1 MKIMGFTNGKYG
13 ENKYLIYQFGEND
26 VIETMSFGQITN
38 NTIDGLAPATFT
50 QMDTVKSIMY
60 NITSKICL
68 EDFLQKPVKKKSLL
82 MILSGII
89 QSIRSAQAYMIDP
102 SVILL
107 DKAYVF
113 LKLATFEMNLVCLP
127 VLNPECKSTDL
138 QVFLWELVAK
148 SIKDKSENREYVSE
162 LMEKLDPDTPLS
174 LDDIE
179 RIIDQF
185 NQREAQSAI
194 VKPEPQAYVP
204 QNQDNTFQSNP
215 DNDPSGKSSKPALGL
230 WNRLVHQLEKLEK
243 PKKKELFINQP
254 IEDEQTNVIL
264 SDESADDSTVVERDP
279 SYNPLLSKNER
290 SEGHVT
296 PSIVS
301 VKKHR
306 GTLTMHDDGMATV
319 FDNQSSG
326 NLADFKKNAHLIR
339 LNNNEVIPI
348 KGTIFQLGSDYEY
361 SDYHIKYNRTVGGTH
376 ARIITHHNAYFIKD
390 INSKNHTYVDDQV
403 IPSMEEIKLHHGSR
417 IRLGTE
423 RFVFKLYDEQ

>member
-60 NITSKICL
+60 NITSKISL
-68 EDFLQKPVKKKSLL
+68 EDFLQKPIKKKSLL

-179 RIIDQF
+179 RIIEQF

-194 VKPEPQAYVP
+194 VNPEPQAYVP

-243 PKKKELFINQP
+243 PKKKEWLPEPTNTKYSKHMLQP
-254 IEDEQTNVIL
+254 E
-264 SDESADDSTVVERDP
+264 
-279 SYNPLLSKNER
+279 
-290 SEGHVT
+290 
-296 PSIVS
+296 
-301 VKKHR
+301 
-306 GTLTMHDDGMATV
+306 
-319 FDNQSSG
+319 
-326 NLADFKKNAHLIR
+326 
-339 LNNNEVIPI
+339 
-348 KGTIFQLGSDYEY
+348 
-361 SDYHIKYNRTVGGTH
+361 
-376 ARIITHHNAYFIKD
+376 
-390 INSKNHTYVDDQV
+390 NH
-403 IPSMEEIKLHHGSR
+403 
-417 IRLGTE
+417 
-423 RFVFKLYDEQ
+423 